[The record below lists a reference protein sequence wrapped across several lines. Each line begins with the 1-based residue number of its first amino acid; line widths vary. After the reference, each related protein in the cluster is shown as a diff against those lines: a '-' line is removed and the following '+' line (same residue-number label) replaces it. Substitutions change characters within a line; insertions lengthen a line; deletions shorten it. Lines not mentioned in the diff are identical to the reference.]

1 MASDPLRQMA
11 HDSLVLAEPAYVRHY
26 PGARFARR
34 EGLTL
39 VASPL
44 EGPGFNY
51 ATALGTPL
59 KLASLLPIAG
69 DFFGDKPG
77 GWGILV
83 EGGAGSPMEA
93 ELQAAGYVVAEDEP
107 AFVLPTISR
116 RPRHAPP
123 GLEWR
128 VARDR
133 ATLAD
138 YRTVAMAAFGAPIEM
153 AQQFTPDGMCDDDA
167 LAFVVGYL
175 EGLPVTGAMMALAA
189 GAATI
194 AGVATLEPH
203 RGRGLGAAATLAAVD
218 EGAARG
224 ARYASLRSGPRS
236 VPLYQRLGFQYACR
250 HTTYAAP
257 SS

>member
-1 MASDPLRQMA
+1 MASDALRQMA
-11 HDSLVLAEPAYVRHY
+11 HDSLVLAEPAYLRHY
-26 PGARFARR
+26 PGARFKRR

-51 ATALGTPL
+51 ATALGTRRT
-59 KLASLLPIAG
+59 LASLSPIARE
-69 DFFGDKPG
+69 FFGEKPG

-116 RPRHAPP
+116 RPQPAPH

-128 VARDR
+128 VAHDR
-133 ATLAD
+133 STLAD
-138 YRTVAMAAFGAPIEM
+138 YRKVTAAAFGAPIEM
-153 AQQFTPDGMCDDDA
+153 ARQFTPDGMCDDDD

-175 EGLPVTGAMMALAA
+175 EGMPVTGAMMALAA

-224 ARYASLRSGPRS
+224 ARYASLRSGPQS
-236 VPLYQRLGFQYACR
+236 APLYQRLGFQYACQ
-250 HTTYAAP
+250 HTTYAA
-257 SS
+257 SST